1 MGSSLGSNDG
11 SSCAAAA
18 GAGAGITGSVEQQAA
33 STHACANAPQV
44 SLSTWTSAIMIV
56 QVMVLRCCGLCSMLL
71 LAWRRC
77 QQ

>member
-11 SSCAAAA
+11 SSCAAA

-33 STHACANAPQV
+33 SIYACAKAPQA